1 MSCRAQH
8 IFKESF
14 GIWFLIFHD
23 SHSNISSQLRGGL
36 FRLFLSVLCK
46 AEDNTC
52 NLGITINLSRS
63 FGAFNKISRSSFLLC
78 CELNWTQNKTT
89 KSKQPK
95 KLKQE
100 REKKKVGKLRDF
112 WSLISIPSKSW
123 IMNCF
128 LLIKGEN
135 NTAQTCQTTQN
146 SPLEAFSLV
155 AQIYIK
161 LFAEKFPFVLTTSNT
176 LRFNDKRFESKCF
189 VGGDRCRDDC
199 LLILHEQLG
208 KRERGRGTEVEQQ
221 QKVNIYRR
229 PALLAIWI
237 AGASFF
243 MSDVLGRE
251 RDGNDC

>member
-1 MSCRAQH
+1 MQS
-8 IFKESF
+8 
-14 GIWFLIFHD
+14 W
-23 SHSNISSQLRGGL
+23 
-36 FRLFLSVLCK
+36 
-46 AEDNTC
+46 DN
-52 NLGITINLSRS
+52 NNLSRS
-63 FGAFNKISRSSFLLC
+63 FGAFNKMSRSSFLLC

-100 REKKKVGKLRDF
+100 GEKKKVRKLSDF

-161 LFAEKFPFVLTTSNT
+161 LFAENFLLFSRHQTLYDLMTRNLKASASWGVTDAAMTAYWYCTNSWESGRERARDGGWTTA
-176 LRFNDKRFESKCF
+176 ESKYLSKARTA
-189 VGGDRCRDDC
+189 GD
-199 LLILHEQLG
+199 L
-208 KRERGRGTEVEQQ
+208 
-221 QKVNIYRR
+221 NSRR
-229 PALLAIWI
+229 KL
-237 AGASFF
+237 F
-243 MSDVLGRE
+243 MSNVLGRE
-251 RDGNDC
+251 REGNDC